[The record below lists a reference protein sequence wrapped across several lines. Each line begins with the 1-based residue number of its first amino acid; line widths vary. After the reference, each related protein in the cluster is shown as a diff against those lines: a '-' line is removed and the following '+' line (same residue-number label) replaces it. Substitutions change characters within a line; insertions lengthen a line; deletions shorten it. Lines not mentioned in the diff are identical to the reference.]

1 MQYFSTWMVFVY
13 NVEDDLNV
21 RPVSEQSFGQVWS
34 DLKTET
40 SKRKCRQ
47 RHHEIIL
54 RAEVEDTL

>member
-1 MQYFSTWMVFVY
+1 MVFVY

-54 RAEVEDTL
+54 GAEVEDVITL